1 MSETIFEAPLDVA
14 MEIAHNVAPPKEI
27 VQRPTDACIGQV
39 LATDV
44 IAQSDLP
51 PFAASRVDG
60 YAICGQAPWE
70 LVGTNLAG
78 DTTEI
83 ELTAGQCIYV
93 ATGAQIP
100 LQTSAVIKQ
109 EDCNVDAMWVQLK
122 NGNQSITTGENIR
135 PAGFEAKQNE
145 IVIKTST
152 KLTPALLGLA
162 AACGYETLSVYQKPK
177 VDVLIFGD
185 ELISYGSA
193 GSGKVRDAIGPQM
206 SAWLDLLGGELN
218 QINFVPDNL
227 TDHVKAIAESSA
239 DLIITT
245 GGTASGPADH
255 LHSAITECSG
265 VILIDAVKVRPGYH
279 QLLAQLPNKFLI
291 GLPGNPQS
299 AVIGLLTLV
308 RPFINGST
316 NQVPQL
322 LSHRIL
328 ATKCAA
334 PIDEHRFV
342 LARELRGLSHVG
354 QIETVEFLDSS
365 MLRGFVDADGYAI
378 IEPGGLPENSVVP
391 WLPLPK

>member
-27 VQRPTDACIGQV
+27 VQRSTDLCTGQV
-39 LATDV
+39 LAADV

-60 YAICGQAPWE
+60 YAICGKGPWE
-70 LVGTNLAG
+70 IVGTNLAG

-83 ELTAGQCIYV
+83 ELRSGQCIYV
-93 ATGAQIP
+93 ATGAQLP

-109 EDCNVDAMWVQLK
+109 EDCVLTKTQVSLISGDQVVVA
-122 NGNQSITTGENIR
+122 SENIR

-145 IVIKTST
+145 IVIKAST

-177 VDVLIFGD
+177 IDVLIFGD
-185 ELISYGSA
+185 ELISTGRPGA
-193 GSGKVRDAIGPQM
+193 GKVRDSIGPQM
-206 SAWLDLLGGELN
+206 SAWLDELGGELN
-218 QINFVPDNL
+218 EIRFVADNL
-227 TDHVKAIAESSA
+227 ADHIKAIADSSA

-255 LHSAITECSG
+255 LHAAINESSG

-316 NQVPQL
+316 NQVVQL
-322 LSHRIL
+322 LDHRIL
-328 ATKCAA
+328 ANKCAA
-334 PIDEHRFV
+334 PIDEHRLV
-342 LARELRGLSHVG
+342 LARELHGISHVG
-354 QIETVEFLDSS
+354 HIETVEYLDSS
-365 MLRGFVDADGYAI
+365 MLRGFVDAHGYAI

-391 WLPLPK
+391 WIPLPR

>member
-1 MSETIFEAPLDVA
+1 MSETIFEATLDVA

-27 VQRPTDACIGQV
+27 VQRPTESCNGQV

-44 IAQSDLP
+44 IARSDLP

-60 YAICGQAPWE
+60 YAICGPSPWQ

-78 DTTEI
+78 NTTDI
-83 ELTAGQCIYV
+83 ELKPGQCIYV
-93 ATGAQIP
+93 ATGAQLP
-100 LQTSAVIKQ
+100 KQASAVIKQ
-109 EDCNVDAMWVQLK
+109 EDCLVVDSHIQIN
-122 NGNQSITTGENIR
+122 NGAADVPEGENVR

-162 AACGYETLSVYQKPK
+162 AACGYETLTVYQKPK
-177 VDVLIFGD
+177 IDVLIFGD
-185 ELISYGSA
+185 ELIHSGSS
-193 GSGKVRDAIGPQM
+193 GSGKVRDSIGPQM
-206 SAWLDLLGGELN
+206 SAWLEFLGGELN
-218 QINFVPDNL
+218 QIKFVKDNL
-227 TDHVKAIAESSA
+227 VDHIEAIKASTA

-255 LHSAITECSG
+255 LHTAIGNCAG

-279 QLLAQLPNKFLI
+279 QLLAQLPNRFLI

-308 RPFINGST
+308 RPFIAGST
-316 NQVPQL
+316 NQIAQL
-322 LSHRIL
+322 LDNRIL
-328 ATKCAA
+328 ANKCSA
-334 PIDEHRFV
+334 PANEYRFV
-342 LARELRGLSHVG
+342 LARELRGISHAG
-354 QIETVEFLDSS
+354 QVETVEHLDSS

-391 WLPLPK
+391 WISLPK